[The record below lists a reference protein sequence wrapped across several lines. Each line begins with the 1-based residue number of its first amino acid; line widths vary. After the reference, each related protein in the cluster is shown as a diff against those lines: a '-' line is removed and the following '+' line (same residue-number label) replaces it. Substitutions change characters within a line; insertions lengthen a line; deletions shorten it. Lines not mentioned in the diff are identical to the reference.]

1 MFTNKD
7 GYKRPGLFH
16 FGIQLGEIIGIFVN
30 RPDDDRGVDSLWVNL
45 KADKIKLNIN

>member
-30 RPDDDRGVDSLWVNL
+30 RAGDDRAVDSLWVNL
-45 KADKIKLNIN
+45 KADGTEWNIN